1 MTPLDPSLLAA
12 FTAAN
17 QQHVFTFYDEL
28 NETQRQQLLADARH
42 IDPAAVNAH
51 YAQVIADEEAMRK
64 SPPQPEKLT
73 PFTDVTVLKDASE
86 EDKRRWYEE
95 GLRAIADGRVA
106 TVLMAGGQVSSC
118 RRCAQSAV
126 SCPLCT
132 HCLPLLLSSGSG
144 HAVRQL

>member
-17 QQHVFTFYDEL
+17 QQHVFTFYNDLDES
-28 NETQRQQLLADARH
+28 QRQQLLADARH

-51 YAQVIADEEAMRK
+51 YAQVIADEEAMRL
-64 SPPQPEKLT
+64 SPPQPDELT
-73 PFTDVTVLKDASE
+73 PFTDVVVLNDASD
-86 EDKRRWYEE
+86 EDRRRWHEE

-118 RRCAQSAV
+118 R
-126 SCPLCT
+126 P
-132 HCLPLLLSSGSG
+132 
-144 HAVRQL
+144 